1 MSGSKLHLAVEK
13 QDLDGLQRLLKLRLD
28 PAIPD
33 DDGSTPIMIAADKNY
48 WGCVDAI
55 VEYATKKDTDGYGYA
70 LILAMNAGKFQT
82 ALALIKN
89 DASLNPHWAKKKE
102 STSGYA
108 LHFAIY
114 LKQNEVIAAILAR
127 EDADPDQHDESC
139 PTPLQLAATLN
150 NPEAVKLL
158 FKAGADPTIA
168 DDDNKTPIMIAADK
182 NHWDCVNT
190 IVKHATKKDTS
201 GYGYACI
208 LAMWA
213 QKLPIALDLM
223 QNDASLDNYHW
234 ENNSNGTS
242 GNALH
247 CAIYNK
253 NNDILKAILARQDAD
268 PDQHNENCPTPLQ
281 LAVTQNNLDAAKLL
295 LDAGADPTITDDDD
309 KTPIKVAADKEYW
322 GCVDAI
328 VEHATKKD
336 TYGYGYAFIRAMDAG
351 KFQTALALIENDA
364 SLKPRWTKKKEGTSG
379 YALHFAIYCKRNKII
394 AAILAREDADP
405 NQHDENYPTPLQ
417 LAVTLNNP
425 EAVKLLL
432 KAGAKLALSD
442 FDQKELALLSNLLL
456 EAFEKNNIPLVLT
469 LSSAGVTVDFSALS
483 IPSTDEQ
490 WQCLRLLIGA
500 ALSEQLETVDWSHFY
515 NAALEQKNERMQ
527 KELLLPQYGVD
538 PLRAAF
544 IRGDKTFV
552 KNAVKDQGNHKT
564 HQQASSSDE
573 DPGTI
578 DFARLPMPTTNAQW
592 QCLGLFME
600 KTIQKKINTW
610 PAFSHFYDAAAQQ
623 KNEDAKTFLLSPKFG
638 IALSI
643 EVAQSVENQK
653 PKPSSSEP
661 VLKKGTVLSLKAQE
675 NYWSKTEASA
685 RSFSGTFWV
694 TPTAA
699 TEGKRPKKVIAP
711 ALDEIEHYFGSTL

>member
-1 MSGSKLHLAVEK
+1 MIRGENNMSGSKLHLAVEK

-281 LAVTQNNLDAAKLL
+281 LAA
-295 LDAGADPTITDDDD
+295 
-309 KTPIKVAADKEYW
+309 
-322 GCVDAI
+322 
-328 VEHATKKD
+328 
-336 TYGYGYAFIRAMDAG
+336 
-351 KFQTALALIENDA
+351 
-364 SLKPRWTKKKEGTSG
+364 
-379 YALHFAIYCKRNKII
+379 
-394 AAILAREDADP
+394 
-405 NQHDENYPTPLQ
+405 
-417 LAVTLNNP
+417 TLNNP

>member
-281 LAVTQNNLDAAKLL
+281 LAA
-295 LDAGADPTITDDDD
+295 
-309 KTPIKVAADKEYW
+309 
-322 GCVDAI
+322 
-328 VEHATKKD
+328 
-336 TYGYGYAFIRAMDAG
+336 
-351 KFQTALALIENDA
+351 
-364 SLKPRWTKKKEGTSG
+364 
-379 YALHFAIYCKRNKII
+379 
-394 AAILAREDADP
+394 
-405 NQHDENYPTPLQ
+405 
-417 LAVTLNNP
+417 TLNNP